1 MCEELP
7 GRRGSLPNF
16 AMPISAA
23 CAEPALGTQS
33 AFLQISHSAKQ
44 KSREIKM
51 TRGAGVLGHLST
63 AVIGRADG
71 GLAQFT
77 RGSRN
82 VKMVDGK
89 PTQPR
94 DSVFAASQAIVS
106 VRCSLF
112 QVTGLP
118 PGDGTQLLSTQL
130 RQACQLNVAQN
141 HQFGH
146 IGLLVP
152 QNVIRKGRF
161 SHAGS
166 TRHEDPPKIFPILV
180 KAG

>member
-1 MCEELP
+1 M
-7 GRRGSLPNF
+7 
-16 AMPISAA
+16 
-23 CAEPALGTQS
+23 GTQS

-51 TRGAGVLGHLST
+51 TRGAAVLGHLST
-63 AVIGRADG
+63 ALIGRADG

-94 DSVFAASQAIVS
+94 DSVFAASQVDC
-106 VRCSLF
+106 VCSML
-112 QVTGLP
+112 TL
-118 PGDGTQLLSTQL
+118 PGDREHPEAMAPKASL
-130 RQACQLNVAQN
+130 RSSARAWQPNVAQN

-146 IGLLVP
+146 IGLPVP
-152 QNVIRKGRF
+152 VTVIRRELF
-161 SHAGS
+161 HTDS
-166 TRHEDPPKIFPILV
+166 TLREDFRKIFPILV
-180 KAG
+180 KPG